1 MPLKAL
7 SDILWRERELLEQ
20 LLFKL
25 EVEQLFLITGR
36 TTRLPLATREVEEVL
51 ETIRAAELGRTVE
64 VGEAAR
70 TLGLPTGVSL
80 LDLAHAAPAPW
91 DAILLEH
98 RKNFVRLT
106 AEISELAQSN
116 RDLLATTHR
125 ATQETL
131 MSLRESVH
139 TYDPSGAAAASA
151 TGAQLLDETF

>member
-7 SDILWRERELLEQ
+7 SDVLWRERELLEQ

-25 EVEQLFLITGR
+25 EVEQLFLVSGR
-36 TTRLPLATREVEEVL
+36 TKRLPLATREVEELL
-51 ETIRAAELGRTVE
+51 ETIRAAELGRAVE
-64 VGEAAR
+64 VDDAAT
-70 TLGLPTGVSL
+70 TLSLPGGVSL

-91 DAILLEH
+91 DGILLEH
-98 RKNFVRLT
+98 RKHFIRLT
-106 AEISELAQSN
+106 AEINEIAQSN
-116 RDLLATTHR
+116 RDLLASSHR

-139 TYDPSGAAAASA
+139 TYDPRGAAAATP

>member
-36 TTRLPLATREVEEVL
+36 TTRLPLASREVEEVL

-64 VGEAAR
+64 VDEAALA
-70 TLGLPTGVSL
+70 LGLPTGVSL
-80 LDLAHAAPAPW
+80 LDLAQAAPAPW

-106 AEISELAQSN
+106 AEINELAQSN
-116 RDLLATTHR
+116 RDLLATSHR

-131 MSLRESVH
+131 MNLRESVH
-139 TYDPSGAAAASA
+139 TYDPSGAAAAS
-151 TGAQLLDETF
+151 TSGAQLLDETF